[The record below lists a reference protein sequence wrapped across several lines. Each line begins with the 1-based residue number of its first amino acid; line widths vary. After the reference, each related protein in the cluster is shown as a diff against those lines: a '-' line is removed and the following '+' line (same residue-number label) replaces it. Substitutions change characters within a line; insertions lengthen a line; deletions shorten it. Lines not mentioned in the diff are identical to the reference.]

1 MTTPRPF
8 FPRAQRV
15 SNPSDSK
22 LYSFGVVPAMDRKD
36 QDYILTLTVRAADPA
51 TEQGLADY
59 CTKAIN
65 AAPKTLRALRAAHAK
80 LDSVAFLAQEG
91 DTDVIKQDLLKAIAQ
106 LVDPVDE
113 TQQAEDAIEDR
124 PRAPRP

>member
-8 FPRAQRV
+8 FPRAQRA
-15 SNPSDSK
+15 SNPSAPQ
-22 LYSFGVVPAMDRKD
+22 LYSFGVVPAMDRKNE
-36 QDYILTLTVRAADPA
+36 DYTLTLTVRAADPA
-51 TEQGLADY
+51 TKQGLADY

-65 AAPKTLRALRAAHAK
+65 AAPKTLRALRAAYAK

-91 DTDVIKQDLLKAIAQ
+91 DTDAIKQDLLKAIAH
-106 LVDPVDE
+106 LVDPIDE
-113 TQQAEDAIEDR
+113 TQQAEDVVEDP